1 MIKLTLHREPQWLAM
16 PMGVRLKVHPLT
28 TAIMVAARTDPA
40 VRGIA
45 LGTPDDTI
53 AVAFAKAI
61 AARAIVEWEGVGDA
75 EGNIA
80 PVTPEGIEAL
90 LDIWPIFEAFQ
101 TGYVAKGLELE
112 AEKTPQRPCHLGL
125 WRGRRVLR
133 QLRRGLRRL
142 PANPKRAAKPRG
154 LAGLG
159 FGAAHGWSAA
169 CGPARCHRL

>member
-1 MIKLTLHREPQWLAM
+1 MLKLTLHREPTWLEM
-16 PMGVRLKVHPLT
+16 PMGVRLKVQPLT

-61 AARAIVEWEGVGDA
+61 GARAIIEWEGVGDA
-75 EGNIA
+75 DGA
-80 PVTPEGIEAL
+80 PVSVTPDGVDAL

-112 AEKTPQRPCHLGL
+112 AEKNVSAP
-125 WRGRRVLR
+125 
-133 QLRRGLRRL
+133 L
-142 PANPKRAAKPRG
+142 PIG
-154 LAGLG
+154 SSAGAIG
-159 FGAAHGWSAA
+159 TAPIAMGSVR
-169 CGPARCHRL
+169 PARKSKTRRKA